1 MTTMPSMSIEART
14 GRIAST
20 AAWSTRSLSPRPM
33 KRPAAIAAASVTRTS
48 SSARLRS
55 GSGGRS
61 PASPIT
67 ASLYLGRKLPARVRA
82 APRGVGIARRGP
94 GGASV
99 AGPSRP
105 SPSRASVEPVER
117 PGDGLL
123 PVLEVLVALRGVHLR
138 LPALVLGPVVADVV
152 LAGPEPGRQTGRVGG
167 AERRGLGH
175 RGPDDRHAEDV
186 GLELHEQV
194 VADHAAIDLQRLE
207 LDARVLVH
215 RLDDLAALV
224 GRGLQRRA
232 GDVPGVDVT
241 GQAGEHAARV

>member
-61 PASPIT
+61 PAAPIT
-67 ASLYLGRKLPARVRA
+67 ASLYLGWNLLARARA
-82 APRGVGIARRGP
+82 GRGRGGA
-94 GGASV
+94 GGAS
-99 AGPSRP
+99 PSRP
-105 SPSRASVEPVER
+105 SPSRGSVEPVER

-123 PVLEVLVALRGVHLR
+123 PVLEVLVTLAGVHLR
-138 LPALVLGPVVADVV
+138 LPALVLRPVVADVV
-152 LAGPEPGRQTGRVGG
+152 LAGPEPGRQAGRVGG
-167 AERRGLGH
+167 AERGGLGH
-175 RGPDDRHAEDV
+175 RGPDDRDAEDV

-194 VADHAAIDLQRLE
+194 VADHAAVDLQRLQV
-207 LDARVLVH
+207 DARVLVH
-215 RLDDLAALV
+215 RLD
-224 GRGLQRRA
+224 
-232 GDVPGVDVT
+232 
-241 GQAGEHAARV
+241 